1 MPVLDASVS
10 TVTVGANG
18 ANSRSEHHGD
28 AASAGNHQR
37 RLTRNAGGRRTY
49 RALPL
54 RASALCE
61 ACPRDAKDNCPARGC
76 ISRSRE
82 TFLCIHV

>member
-28 AASAGNHQR
+28 AASAANHQR
-37 RLTRNAGGRRTY
+37 RLMRNAGSRRTY

-54 RASALCE
+54 LASA
-61 ACPRDAKDNCPARGC
+61 N
-76 ISRSRE
+76 RSAM
-82 TFLCIHV
+82 

>member
-10 TVTVGANG
+10 TVTVGTKG

-28 AASAGNHQR
+28 AASAANHQR

-49 RALPL
+49 RALP
-54 RASALCE
+54 C
-61 ACPRDAKDNCPARGC
+61 
-76 ISRSRE
+76 
-82 TFLCIHV
+82 